1 MMSSLGTT
9 HHLPSVDAE
18 RPAGDA
24 VRRGYDTSWIDAT
37 PVRVADTPRADV
49 PAFGFPAAPLAER
62 PIYRACLVHK
72 NFQNFP
78 SYRIFGYM
86 KGALNVI

>member
-24 VRRGYDTSWIDAT
+24 VRRDYDTSWIDA
-37 PVRVADTPRADV
+37 RV
-49 PAFGFPAAPLAER
+49 FGFPAAPLSER